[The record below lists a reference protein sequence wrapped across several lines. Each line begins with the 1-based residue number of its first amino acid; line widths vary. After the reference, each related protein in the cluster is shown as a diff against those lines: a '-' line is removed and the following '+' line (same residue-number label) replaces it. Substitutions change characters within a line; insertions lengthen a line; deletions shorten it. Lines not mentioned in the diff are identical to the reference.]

1 MNRAILMQ
9 LIIGL
14 ALGGGLGAIMGYFG
28 KCTTGACPL
37 TANPWRGAFMGA
49 LMGGLLAFSMGS
61 SRTVAEAGTG
71 RHAAVLITSEADF
84 DHQVL
89 NATQPVLV
97 DFYSDSCGPCRMLAP
112 TIEKLA
118 KQYEGRALVCKV
130 NVDQFSALAERHGI
144 QGIPTVVF
152 FDNGKEVQRLVG
164 LRSQSAYTEV
174 LDKLAGQPS

>member
-14 ALGGGLGAIMGYFG
+14 ALGGGLGAMMGYFG

-49 LMGGLLAFSMGS
+49 LMGSLLALSVGS
-61 SRTVAEAGTG
+61 SRTVADASTG
-71 RHAAVLITSEADF
+71 RHAAVLITDTADF
-84 DHQVL
+84 DRQVL

-112 TIEKLA
+112 TIEKIA
-118 KQYEGRALVCKV
+118 ERYEGRAVVCKV
-130 NVDQFSALAERHGI
+130 NVDQLSNLAGRYGI
-144 QGIPTVVF
+144 EGIPTVVF
-152 FDNGKEVQRLVG
+152 IDKGKEVQRLVG
-164 LRSQSAYTEV
+164 LRSQGAYTKV
-174 LDKLAGQPS
+174 LDKLAAAKG